1 MMACLPM
8 NDKVVDIT
16 QSTETADAPKT
27 KVYRSMTG
35 NGRISPA
42 TRQRVLDYVKKHNC
56 TLDVPACGADNR
68 CSYNIS
74 LVISKQFSD
83 FEMPFLRKIMR
94 SVYYVAGEYDYDVLL
109 TLVDENETRPVER
122 LLGNRK
128 IDGLIL
134 TRTLERDPLIPLLK
148 ARKLPFVAIGQPED
162 DEILSVDHDQVGGC
176 REMTSLLLMKGM
188 KHIALLGGSMLY
200 TVNQSRLEG
209 FRQAYVKMGQK
220 IDENLLFLEL
230 ESDDLRMEAVQ
241 QAVERGAD
249 CILCMDERL
258 AQLTLNMLKQLNL
271 RVPQD
276 IRLASL
282 YDNENLVNT
291 VPPISAVQFNADILG
306 LKATQQLLC
315 ALQGQ
320 PVETRMELGYQVS
333 LRESTQT

>member
-1 MMACLPM
+1 MSPLPK
-8 NDKVVDIT
+8 NDNPIDIT
-16 QSTETADAPKT
+16 LGVSKT
-27 KVYRSMTG
+27 TVSRAISG
-35 NGRISPA
+35 NGRISAA
-42 TRQRVLDYVKKHNC
+42 TRQRVLDYVKKHNY
-56 TLDVPACGADNR
+56 TPSMMARGLVKR
-68 CSYNIS
+68 CSYKIS
-74 LVISKQFSD
+74 LVISTQFSD
-83 FEMPFLRKIMR
+83 FELPFLRKVMR
-94 SVYYVAGEYDYDVLL
+94 SVYQVAVDSDYDVLL

-122 LLGNRK
+122 LLDNRK

-148 ARKLPFVAIGQPED
+148 ARKVPFVAIGQPED
-162 DEILSVDHDQVGGC
+162 DQVLSVDHDQVGGC

>member
-1 MMACLPM
+1 MSPLPQ
-8 NDKVVDIT
+8 NDKPVDIT
-16 QSTETADAPKT
+16 QIAQALGVSKT
-27 KVYRSMTG
+27 TVSRAISG
-35 NGRISPA
+35 NGRISQA
-42 TRQRVLDYVKKHNC
+42 TRQRVLDYVKAHNY
-56 TLDVPACGADNR
+56 TPSMMARGLVKR
-68 CSYNIS
+68 CSHNIS

-83 FEMPFLRKIMR
+83 FELPYLRKVMR
-94 SVYYVAGEYDYDVLL
+94 SVYQVAGDSDYDVLL

-122 LLGNRK
+122 LLDYRK

-148 ARKLPFVAIGQPED
+148 ARKIPFVAIGQPED
-162 DEILSVDHDQVGGC
+162 DQVLSVDHDQVGGC

-209 FRQAYVKMGQK
+209 FRQAYVTMGQK
-220 IDENLLFLEL
+220 IDESLLFLEL

-282 YDNENLVNT
+282 YDNEILVNT
-291 VPPISAVQFNADILG
+291 VPPITAVQFNADILG

-315 ALQGQ
+315 VLQGQ
-320 PVETRMELGYQVS
+320 PVETRMELGYQIS
-333 LRESTQT
+333 LRQSTQT

>member
-1 MMACLPM
+1 MACLPK
-8 NDKVVDIT
+8 NDKVAYST
-16 QSTETADAPKT
+16 QSTETLDTPKT
-27 KVYRSMTG
+27 TVYRSESG
-35 NGRISPA
+35 GGRISPA

-56 TLDVPACGADNR
+56 TPGVLYRGAAKQ

-74 LVISKQFSD
+74 LVISKQFAD
-83 FEMPFLRKIMR
+83 FEMPFMRKIMR

-122 LLGNRK
+122 LLDNRK

-209 FRQAYVKMGQK
+209 FRQAYDKAGQE
-220 IDENLLFLEL
+220 IDEGLLFLEL
-230 ESDDLRMEAVQ
+230 ETDDLRMWAVQ

-258 AQLTLNMLKQLNL
+258 AQLSLNVLKQLNL

-282 YDNENLVNT
+282 YDSENLANT
-291 VPPISAVQFNADILG
+291 VPPITAVQFNADILG

-315 ALQGQ
+315 ALQGER
-320 PVETRMELGYQVS
+320 VETRIELGYQVS
-333 LRESTQT
+333 LRESTQI

>member
-1 MMACLPM
+1 MSPLPK
-8 NDKVVDIT
+8 NDKPIDIT
-16 QSTETADAPKT
+16 QIAQALGVSKT
-27 KVYRSMTG
+27 NVSRSISG
-35 NGRISPA
+35 NGRISAA
-42 TRQRVLDYVKKHNC
+42 TRQRVLDYVKEHNYTSSMMARGLVKH
-56 TLDVPACGADNR
+56 
-68 CSYNIS
+68 CSYYIS
-74 LVISKQFSD
+74 LVISTQFSD
-83 FEMPFLRKIMR
+83 FELPFLRKVMR
-94 SVYYVAGEYDYDVLL
+94 SVYQVAGDSDYDVLL
-109 TLVDENETRPVER
+109 TLVGENETHPVER
-122 LLGNRK
+122 LLDNRK

-134 TRTLERDPLIPLLK
+134 TRTLEHDPLIPLLK
-148 ARKLPFVAIGQPED
+148 ARKVPFVAIGQPED
-162 DEILSVDHDQVGGC
+162 DQVPSVDHDQVGGC

-220 IDENLLFLEL
+220 IDGSMLFLEL

-249 CILCMDERL
+249 FILCMDERL

-291 VPPISAVQFNADILG
+291 VPPITAVQFNADILG

-315 ALQGQ
+315 ALQGH

>member
-1 MMACLPM
+1 MSPLPK
-8 NDKVVDIT
+8 NDKPIDIT
-16 QSTETADAPKT
+16 QIAQALGVSKT
-27 KVYRSMTG
+27 NVSRSISG
-35 NGRISPA
+35 NGRISAA
-42 TRQRVLDYVKKHNC
+42 TRQRVLDYVKEHNYTSSMMGRGLVKH
-56 TLDVPACGADNR
+56 

-74 LVISKQFSD
+74 LVISTQFSD
-83 FEMPFLRKIMR
+83 FELPFLRKVMR
-94 SVYYVAGEYDYDVLL
+94 SVYQVAGDSDYDVLL
-109 TLVDENETRPVER
+109 TLVGENETRPVER
-122 LLGNRK
+122 LLDNRK

-134 TRTLERDPLIPLLK
+134 TRTLEHDPLIPLLK
-148 ARKLPFVAIGQPED
+148 ARKVPFVAIGQPED
-162 DEILSVDHDQVGGC
+162 DQVPSVDHDQVGGC

-220 IDENLLFLEL
+220 IDGSMLFLEL

-249 CILCMDERL
+249 FILCMDERL

-291 VPPISAVQFNADILG
+291 VPPITAVQFNADILG

-315 ALQGQ
+315 ALQGH

>member
-1 MMACLPM
+1 MSPLPK
-8 NDKVVDIT
+8 NDKPIDIT
-16 QSTETADAPKT
+16 QIAQALGVSKT
-27 KVYRSMTG
+27 NVSRSISG
-35 NGRISPA
+35 NGRISAA
-42 TRQRVLDYVKKHNC
+42 TRQRVLDYVKEHNYTSSMMARGLVKHY
-56 TLDVPACGADNR
+56 
-68 CSYNIS
+68 SYNIS
-74 LVISKQFSD
+74 LVISTQFSD
-83 FEMPFLRKIMR
+83 FELPFLRKVMR
-94 SVYYVAGEYDYDVLL
+94 SVYQVAGDSDYDVLL
-109 TLVDENETRPVER
+109 TLVGENETHPVER
-122 LLGNRK
+122 LLDNRK

-134 TRTLERDPLIPLLK
+134 TRTLEHDPLIPLLK
-148 ARKLPFVAIGQPED
+148 ARKVPFVAIGQPED
-162 DEILSVDHDQVGGC
+162 DQVPSVDHDQVGGC

-220 IDENLLFLEL
+220 IDGSMLFLEL

-249 CILCMDERL
+249 FILCMDERL

-291 VPPISAVQFNADILG
+291 VPPITAVQFNADILG

-315 ALQGQ
+315 ALQGH

>member
-1 MMACLPM
+1 MSPLPK
-8 NDKVVDIT
+8 NDNPIDIT
-16 QSTETADAPKT
+16 QIAQALGVSKT
-27 KVYRSMTG
+27 TVSRAISG
-35 NGRISPA
+35 NGRISAA
-42 TRQRVLDYVKKHNC
+42 TRQRVLDYVKKHNY
-56 TLDVPACGADNR
+56 TPSMMARGLVKR

-74 LVISKQFSD
+74 LVISTQFSD
-83 FEMPFLRKIMR
+83 FELPFLRRVMR
-94 SVYYVAGEYDYDVLL
+94 SVYQVAGDSDYDVLL

-122 LLGNRK
+122 LLDNRK

-148 ARKLPFVAIGQPED
+148 ARKV
-162 DEILSVDHDQVGGC
+162 
-176 REMTSLLLMKGM
+176 
-188 KHIALLGGSMLY
+188 LLGGSMLY

-220 IDENLLFLEL
+220 IDESLLFLEL